1 MLSRH
6 LTTICL
12 SQISKYYVMRD
23 LKGAESCN
31 VVATKVLNKAKC
43 INNFCKKC
51 RAKCHL
57 KQLSIFNWHSIREL
71 LKIP

>member
-6 LTTICL
+6 LTTICP
-12 SQISKYYVMRD
+12 SQISKYYVRRD

-31 VVATKVLNKAKC
+31 VVATLVLNKAKC
-43 INNFCKKC
+43 ITHFYKKC

-57 KQLSIFNWHSIREL
+57 KQLSIFNWHSISEL